1 MERRTK
7 APARLLATLALVGAF
22 VVVIVVLS
30 NGLGSDDSNDS
41 SLKGKAQSGKTST
54 KKPGKPKQAAYVV
67 QNGDTLTSI
76 SEKTGVDVETIQQLN
91 PDIDPQILNSGQ
103 KLKLR

>member
-1 MERRTK
+1 MEKRST
-7 APARLLATLALVGAF
+7 APARLVATLALVAAF
-22 VVVIVVLS
+22 IVVIVVLS
-30 NGLGSDDSNDS
+30 NGLGGGSGDS
-41 SLKGKAQSGKTST
+41 SLKGKAQSGKTTT
-54 KKPGKPKQAAYVV
+54 KEPGQPKQAAYVV

-76 SEKTGVDVETIQQLN
+76 SEKTGVDVETIQKLN

>member
-1 MERRTK
+1 MEKRSK
-7 APARLLATLALVGAF
+7 APARLLATLALVAAF

-30 NGLGSDDSNDS
+30 NGLGGDSNDS
-41 SLKGKAQSGKTST
+41 SLKGQTRSGKTSG
-54 KKPGKPKQAAYVV
+54 KNSGKPRQAAYVV

-76 SEKTGVDVETIQQLN
+76 SEETGVDVETIQELN